1 MVKPTFKFNIVALAL
16 FLIFVG
22 LIVYGLIRGEFT
34 EVFNNA
40 SILCL
45 SCIGIE

>member
-1 MVKPTFKFNIVALAL
+1 MKRL
-16 FLIFVG
+16 FYIIPLLILFISLIFWGVR
-22 LIVYGLIRGEFT
+22 RGEFGET
-34 EVFNNA
+34 LQNA